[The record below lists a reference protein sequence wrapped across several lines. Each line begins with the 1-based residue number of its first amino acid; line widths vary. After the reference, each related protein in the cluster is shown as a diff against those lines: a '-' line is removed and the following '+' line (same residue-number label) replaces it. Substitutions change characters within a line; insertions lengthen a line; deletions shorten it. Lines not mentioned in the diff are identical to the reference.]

1 MKARTELKYSL
12 PLIRDDENDEVKIL
26 VLYGNSSSFTSF
38 KNNIF
43 EFNPREE
50 DYVTYVLIV
59 LL

>member
-1 MKARTELKYSL
+1 MKARTKLKYSL

-26 VLYGNSSSFTSF
+26 VLYGNSSSFTIF

-50 DYVTYVLIV
+50 DYGTYFLIV